1 MILNFKKPS
10 EISKINLFKV
20 VTVSENYVMYIEI
33 IFIELCFDIYTPFTI
48 NWKNFFPD
56 PLKPIW
62 KNLQVSSSH
71 YIISHQQ
78 AGRILIELL

>member
-48 NWKNFFPD
+48 
-56 PLKPIW
+56 I
-62 KNLQVSSSH
+62 
-71 YIISHQQ
+71 
-78 AGRILIELL
+78 